1 MDRERFEKLAPAVRQ
16 GQVCTWPLVA
26 TLDTFNIAGPDANA
40 TYWIM
45 PYILP
50 PGSTLLV
57 RGSYP
62 FARYFSFTT
71 NIGQPGG
78 GGFDVLAGLADR
90 AIAPDPGS
98 SNPFVSGAAPAD
110 LARRRYTVRVTPGG
124 GEGGS
129 SSANTLPSQASGKE
143 EQVGLLI
150 YRLYMPD
157 DPADRPG
164 GVPLPDLTLVDAAG
178 GERRLTPGTA
188 AEQAT
193 WMPPFEAFVRT
204 VLLGAPPVV
213 LPSGAQAPRF
223 APVIFPGLA
232 PNPDNRYLG
241 AELVWAPGRVAVLR
255 GRAPT
260 FPNTRTGVSIT
271 GPGQLRYWSFG
282 TIEYRQPYPT
292 IGGVAD
298 EAIPL
303 NADGNYTVVISTA
316 EDRPA
321 NATAANGVAWVPWG
335 DPSVPVMVL
344 LRHMLPAPDF
354 AQASRRVPDGATP
367 EETQAIMGS
376 YYPVAAYCDR
386 ARFEAE
392 RPARAEALLASSPT
406 CG

>member
-1 MDRERFEKLAPAVRQ
+1 MQDRDRFEAVRAAVRQ
-16 GQVCTWPLVA
+16 GQVCAWPLVA
-26 TLDTFNIAGPDANA
+26 TLETFNLAAPDANA
-40 TYWIM
+40 TYFIM

-50 PGSTLLV
+50 PGSALLV
-57 RGSYP
+57 RGTYP
-62 FARYFSFTT
+62 FARYMSVTT
-71 NIGQPGG
+71 NVGHPGG
-78 GGFDVLAGLADR
+78 AGLEVLAGVPDR

-98 SNPFVSGAAPAD
+98 TNPFDSGDAPAD
-110 LARRRYTVRVTPGG
+110 SAQRRYTVRVTPSTGVGG
-124 GEGGS
+124 T
-129 SSANTLPSQASGKE
+129 SSANTLPSQAPGRE
-143 EQVGLLI
+143 EELGLLI

-178 GERRLTPGTA
+178 GERPLAPGTA

-241 AELVWAPGRVAVLR
+241 AQLVWAPGRVAVLR

-260 FPNTRTGVSIT
+260 FPNTRTGVSVT
-271 GPGQLRYWSFG
+271 ARGQLRYWSFG

-303 NADGNYTVVISTA
+303 DAGGYYTVVISTA
-316 EDRPA
+316 ADRPA
-321 NATAANGVAWVPWG
+321 NATVANGVAWVPWG
-335 DPSVPVMVL
+335 DPTVPVMVL

-367 EETQAIMGS
+367 EETRAIMGP
-376 YYPVAAYCDR
+376 YYPLAAYCDR
-386 ARFEAE
+386 ARFEVE
-392 RPARAEALLASSPT
+392 GPVLAEAPLASSPT
-406 CG
+406 